1 MVPIVAGFLL
11 ILSKFF
17 FSFDSLTMASK
28 PPTRKGSRARR
39 ETCDEVV
46 DVFEAADL
54 LVLLLLL
61 LLVSL
66 QLAPSSSFLAVANL
80 FSKSTQFK
88 TSSNTRVL
96 SSLSEA
102 ESAVIE
108 GLAFTSINHGFKC
121 SSSITS
127 YPYNSKHLSSRIMDD
142 FTASHESLI
151 IHSISLKHASS
162 ARASNVERMCLRSL
176 CNGHFKSQTLAL

>member
-28 PPTRKGSRARR
+28 PPTHKRSRARR

-66 QLAPSSSFLAVANL
+66 QLAPLFLL
-80 FSKSTQFK
+80 FGRSKLIFK
-88 TSSNTRVL
+88 IYTVQNV
-96 SSLSEA
+96 
-102 ESAVIE
+102 
-108 GLAFTSINHGFKC
+108 F
-121 SSSITS
+121 
-127 YPYNSKHLSSRIMDD
+127 
-142 FTASHESLI
+142 
-151 IHSISLKHASS
+151 KHA
-162 ARASNVERMCLRSL
+162 RLEL
-176 CNGHFKSQTLAL
+176 FI